1 MGTSFSFANSNAT
14 HKNKTMIN
22 HAKNIARSTLRQIP
36 RELIKEATFASATGT
51 APLADPVELERMEKL
66 GSLFSDSASRASFA
80 SPSPSPSPSPSKIT
94 TTVASPIAASRSSST
109 GSAYAQQGDPFGGG
123 RRILR
128 KSKRSKS
135 KSKRSK
141 SKRSKS
147 KRSKSKSKRS
157 KKSKKSTRR

>member
-22 HAKNIARSTLRQIP
+22 HAKNIARSAVRQLP

-80 SPSPSPSPSPSKIT
+80 SLSPSPSPSPSPSKIT

-135 KSKRSK
+135 KSK
-141 SKRSKS
+141 SKS

-157 KKSKKSTRR
+157 TRR

>member
-80 SPSPSPSPSPSKIT
+80 SPSPSPSPSKIT

-135 KSKRSK
+135 KSK
-141 SKRSKS
+141 SKS

-157 KKSKKSTRR
+157 KKSTRR

>member
-14 HKNKTMIN
+14 PKNKTMVN

-66 GSLFSDSASRASFA
+66 GSLFSDSASRAS
-80 SPSPSPSPSPSKIT
+80 SPSPSPSPSVTT
-94 TTVASPIAASRSSST
+94 TTVTPPIAANRSLSS
-109 GSAYAQQGDPFGGG
+109 GSAYAQQGDPFGGK
-123 RRILR
+123 RIIR
-128 KSKRSKS
+128 KSKKSKRSKS

-141 SKRSKS
+141 RSKRS
-147 KRSKSKSKRS
+147 
-157 KKSKKSTRR
+157 TRR